1 MNMKIKTAIA
11 FFFIALSASF
21 QAYAAA
27 PYKVSGTVKD
37 SISKESEP
45 MATLIVTGP
54 AADSIVRSTDTEGR
68 FEISL
73 PASGKYSLRI
83 VSIGR
88 KEKTVEFHL
97 TEENP
102 SADLGTIYVENDAD
116 FLEAA
121 TVSAQVPFIKTEVDK
136 LTYKIS
142 EDPDA
147 QTSNALDMLRKVP
160 RVTVDAD
167 DNIMV
172 NGQGNFKIYVNGKPS
187 GMFSSQ
193 PGKILKGM
201 PAESIKR
208 VEVISDP
215 GAKYDAEGVGG
226 ILNIVMNAKRADGY
240 NVSINAGGGNRSA
253 NAVAYGAVKLGKFSV
268 SANYGFNYMKNPE
281 ISVQS
286 ERKFTSS
293 GTAMQSS
300 SEQMITNEAPMHF
313 GSIEMSYDIDS
324 LNLLTLSG
332 NLYLADISAD
342 YNIGN
347 SMYSGSLIYS
357 YRQTGTAATLAGS
370 GSVSIDW
377 QHLFRKHPGEM
388 LTVSYMYSNSPS
400 GLNSEYAL
408 DAFEGNRQM
417 IDIFDRTSITNRAS
431 SQEHTGQ
438 VDYVRPFAEKHK
450 IEAGAKYILRLNGSE
465 GQNLIMNDGDNGWTE
480 NPEYPSQSYRHEQ
493 HIIALYADWSANIG
507 QFGFKAGIRAEETL
521 QRIGFTAPQEQR
533 FNSEFTDIVP
543 SASILWTPKPTESL
557 QLTYNMRISRPGITY
572 LNPFVQSIGSSE
584 ITYGDPDIVSEKNHT
599 VALNYSL
606 FDMKYGL
613 NASLRYSFTNN
624 SISSFQFIDSD
635 GVLNNT
641 YGNIG
646 KNRNAGL
653 MAYAYWNPTQNTRLF
668 FNGNVSWISLH
679 GNSSN
684 KYTEGLDNEGWTGNL
699 YLGAQQS
706 FKYGFRLSAN
716 GGYFFPS
723 ISLQGKGYG
732 SYFYSLALNKS
743 FFDGKL
749 DISLSAVN
757 FFEAG
762 MKMSNTT
769 STPYLT
775 STDSMV
781 FDNRYF
787 MIGVSYNFGNMKQ
800 IVKKAQR
807 RIVNNDLL
815 NTSGG
820 TAGAAGGGTG
830 RTNP

>member
-1 MNMKIKTAIA
+1 MKTKIS
-11 FFFIALSASF
+11 IALFFCIAL
-21 QAYAAA
+21 AAFPA
-27 PYKVSGTVKD
+27 FADTPYKVLGTVAD
-37 SISKESEP
+37 QVSGAGEP
-45 MATLIVTGP
+45 MATLIISGP
-54 AADSIVRSTDTEGR
+54 MSDDIVMTTDMEGR

-73 PASGKYSLRI
+73 PAPGEYTLRI
-83 VSIGR
+83 SSTGR
-88 KEKTVEFHL
+88 KEKILEFSVEDGK
-97 TEENP
+97 P
-102 SADLGTIYVENDAD
+102 SADFGKIFMENDAD
-116 FLEAA
+116 FLKAA
-121 TVSAQVPFIKTEVDK
+121 TVSAQVPFVKTEVDK

-142 EDPDA
+142 EDPDS

-172 NGQGNFKIYVNGKPS
+172 NGQGSFKIYVNGKPS
-187 GMFSSQ
+187 NMFTSE

-226 ILNIVMNAKRADGY
+226 ILNIVMNTKRADGY
-240 NVSINAGGGNRSA
+240 NVSLNAGGGNRNA
-253 NAVAYGAVKLGKFSV
+253 NAGAYGAVKIGKFSI
-268 SANYGFNYMKNPE
+268 SANYGFNYMNNPL
-281 ISVQS
+281 ITTQS
-286 ERKFTSS
+286 ERDFQS
-293 GTAMQSS
+293 GGNSFHSS
-300 SEQMITNEAPMHF
+300 SEQAITNRAPMHF
-313 GSIEMSYDIDS
+313 GALEMSYDIDS

-332 NLYLADISAD
+332 NLYLADVSAG
-342 YNIGN
+342 YNLTS
-347 SMYSGSLIYS
+347 SMSSASPIYS
-357 YRQTGTAATLAGS
+357 YTQNGTASTLAGS
-370 GSVSIDW
+370 GSISADY
-377 QHLFRKHPGEM
+377 QHLFRKRPGEM
-388 LTVSYMYSNSPS
+388 LTLSYMYSNSPS

-417 IDIFDRTSITNRAS
+417 IDIFDRTRITNRAS

-521 QRIGFTAPQEQR
+521 QRIGFTAPREQR

-684 KYTEGLDNEGWTGNL
+684 EYTEGLDNEGWTGNL

-830 RTNP
+830 RINP